1 MRTVYDISLP
11 IHNEMTVWPGDPGV
25 QVGRTLRLEDG
36 DSANVSQIQMGAH
49 TGTHV
54 DAPFH
59 FLPDGPPVDT
69 LPLDVLTGPA
79 VVCHLPDVTAIDSAD
94 LEALNLPANARRLLF
109 KTRNSDLWARDER
122 AFREDFVALTP
133 DAARWIVAR
142 GIRLV
147 GVDYLSVQRFHD
159 EKPTTHVTLLQAG
172 VIVIEGLNLAA
183 VPPGTYDLFCLPLKL
198 AGADGAPA
206 RAILIGDTD

>member
-1 MRTVYDISLP
+1 MRTIYDISLP
-11 IHNEMTVWPGDPGV
+11 IHNDMPVWPGDPGV
-25 QVGRTLRLEDG
+25 QVERTSRLEDG
-36 DSANVSQIQMGAH
+36 DSANVSGIRMGAH

-54 DAPFH
+54 DAPYH
-59 FLPDGPPVDT
+59 FLADGRPVDT

-79 VVCHLPDVTAIDSAD
+79 IVCHLPGVTAIDSAD
-94 LEALNLPANARRLLF
+94 LEALNLPANARRILF

-133 DAARWIVAR
+133 GAACWIVAR

-147 GVDYLSVQRFHD
+147 GVDYLSVQRFRD

-183 VPPGTYDLFCLPLKL
+183 VQPGTYDLFCLPLKL
-198 AGADGAPA
+198 VGADGAPA
-206 RAILIGDTD
+206 RTILIEA